1 MGVSKGCL
9 RGLLLS
15 WVAVAGC
22 AGLTPADLEDLLQG
36 SGVLGDAALD
46 EKTIVAGL
54 QDALRVGTDRAVRS
68 TSRTDGYFGD
78 PQIRIPLPE
87 QLETI
92 ADTLRSV
99 GMSAQL
105 DELELTMN
113 RAAESAAAEATPV
126 FVDAITSMSFGD
138 ARSILQGGE
147 RAATDYF
154 EASTRSKL
162 SERFAPIVDASMREV
177 GVFQLYDQVARR
189 IALLPFVD
197 SAQLDL
203 RAFVTE
209 GALDGLFSVLAREE
223 ARIREDPSAR
233 TTDLLRRVFGR

>member
-1 MGVSKGCL
+1 M
-9 RGLLLS
+9 
-15 WVAVAGC
+15 
-22 AGLTPADLEDLLQG
+22 TPADLEGLLQSTG
-36 SGVLGDAALD
+36 LLGGAALD

-54 QDALRVGTDRAVRS
+54 RDALRVGTDRTVRATS
-68 TSRTDGYFGD
+68 TTNGYFGD

-92 ADTLRSV
+92 ADKLRSV
-99 GMSAQL
+99 GMAAQL

-126 FVDAITSMSFGD
+126 FADAITSMSFSD

-154 EASTRSKL
+154 EANTRSEL
-162 SERFAPIVDASMREV
+162 AQRFAPIVDASMRRV
-177 GVFQLYDQVARR
+177 GVFQLYDQVATR

-197 SAQLDL
+197 PAQLDL
-203 RAFVTE
+203 RAFVNDR
-209 GALDGLFSVLAREE
+209 ALDGLFSVLAREE
-223 ARIREDPSAR
+223 ARIREDPAAR
-233 TTDLLRRVFGR
+233 TTDLLRRVFGS